1 VNEAGAP
8 PGRRTGPA
16 TTGISSGNGR
26 ATDRT
31 PIRAVVIEDSPA
43 QRTHLVRILQADGDI
58 EVVGL
63 ATSAGEAVDLVAR
76 IRPDVVALGLQ
87 PRDPRGRNTIEQIMA
102 RAPTAIL
109 ALCPALEGP
118 HSVPALDAL
127 SAGALDVLPKP
138 SSWAA
143 GDEAQLRRCLR
154 SLHKIGVV
162 RPPRARTAG
171 SGSWVPPSPV
181 TSSVVA
187 LAASTGGPPA
197 LAEVLSGLGGVDA
210 PVLVVQHIHPDFVPG
225 LATWMARACP
235 LPVELARHGAPAL
248 PGRVYIAG
256 GGLHLRLDAR
266 RRLALSA
273 LPVTIHRPSAD
284 ELLRS
289 VAEHAGAAGIGVV
302 LTGMGD
308 DGAQGLLA
316 LRQRGGRTLAQNEA
330 TSAVFGMPSASERL
344 GAVNELLALGDIAPA
359 VMRAVR
365 ERRA

>member
-1 VNEAGAP
+1 MSGAGAP
-8 PGRRTGPA
+8 SGRRTGPA
-16 TTGISSGNGR
+16 GTLISSGNGKTTGR
-26 ATDRT
+26 V

-43 QRTHLVRILQADGDI
+43 QRSHLVRILEADGDI

-63 ATSAGEAVDLVAR
+63 ATTAGEAVDLVGR

-87 PRDPRGRNTIEQIMA
+87 ARDARGKDTIEQIMA
-102 RAPTAIL
+102 CTPTAIL
-109 ALCPALEGP
+109 ALCPAPEGP
-118 HSVPALDAL
+118 YSVPALDAL

-138 SSWAA
+138 SSWATA
-143 GDEAQLRRCLR
+143 DEAQLRRCLR
-154 SLHKIGVV
+154 SLHKVGTVH
-162 RPPRARTAG
+162 PPRARTAR
-171 SGSWVPPSPV
+171 SAAPWVPPTASP
-181 TSSVVA
+181 VVA
-187 LAASTGGPPA
+187 LAASTGGPRA
-197 LAEVLSGLGGVDA
+197 LAEVLSGLADLDA
-210 PVLVVQHIHPDFVPG
+210 PVLVVQQIHPDFVPG
-225 LATWMARACP
+225 LVTWMARACP
-235 LPVELARHGAPAL
+235 LPVELARHGDPAVA
-248 PGRVYIAG
+248 GRVYIAG

-316 LRQRGGRTLAQNEA
+316 LRQRGGRTLAQDEA
-330 TSAVFGMPSASERL
+330 TSAVFGMPSASQRL
-344 GAVNELLALGDIAPA
+344 GAVKELLALGDIAPA